1 MTSGRAIALLEEMAV
16 IQAQK
21 IARKMP
27 VTPTPRPSS
36 SYEQPEDMETAMSN
50 LNSSFPPHAPPHMP
64 ENPEPAPLVQ
74 PEERMIEPRAADIVQ
89 DQAAANPT
97 CASLEQMRRALQ

>member
-1 MTSGRAIALLEEMAV
+1 MAV
-16 IQAQK
+16 MQAQK
-21 IARKMP
+21 LARTMP

-50 LNSSFPPHAPPHMP
+50 LSSAPPHSPPHMP
-64 ENPEPAPLVQ
+64 GNPEPAAPPVQ
-74 PEERMIEPRAADIVQ
+74 PEERVIEPRAADIVQ

-97 CASLEQMRRALQ
+97 RASLERMRRALQ